1 MKERRPGKVE
11 RMFGK
16 GVHGEEGEVTA
27 LHGNRATVKIQAGK
41 GCERCRLCTPV
52 SDTEMIVEA
61 SFSSQVQIGDRVVLG
76 FHPGIIVQSAFI
88 LYLIPLISLILGYYV
103 GKLLFRPLIMPGPGR
118 EELFPALTSLVFLF
132 ASFVPIRLYDRRKEK
147 DKRFRVYI
155 QEPK

>member
-1 MKERRPGKVE
+1 MT
-11 RMFGK
+11 FGK

-27 LHGNRATVKIQAGK
+27 LHGNRATVKIQTGK
-41 GCERCRLCTPV
+41 GCGRCRLCTPI

-61 SFSSQVQIGDRVVLG
+61 SFSRQVHIGDRVVLG
-76 FHPGIIVQSAFI
+76 FRPGVIVQSAFI
-88 LYLIPLISLILGYYV
+88 LYLIPLFSLILGYFA
-103 GKLLFRPLIMPGPGR
+103 GKLLFKPWISAGR

-132 ASFVPIRLYDRRKEK
+132 ASFVPIRLYDRMKEK

>member
-1 MKERRPGKVE
+1 
-11 RMFGK
+11 MFGK
-16 GVHGEEGEVTA
+16 GVHGEQGEVTA

-41 GCERCRLCTPV
+41 GCERCRLCTPI

-61 SFSSQVQIGDRVVLG
+61 TFSSQVQIGDRVVLG
-76 FHPGIIVQSAFI
+76 FRPGVIVQSAFI
-88 LYLIPLISLILGYYV
+88 LYLIPLFSLILGYFV
-103 GKLLFRPLIMPGPGR
+103 GKLLFKAWVLPGK

-132 ASFVPIRLYDRRKEK
+132 ASFLPIRLYDRKKEK

>member
-1 MKERRPGKVE
+1 
-11 RMFGK
+11 MFGK

-27 LHGNRATVKIQAGK
+27 LHGNQAMVKIQAGK

-61 SFSSQVQIGDRVVLG
+61 FFSSKVHIGDRVTLG
-76 FHPGIIVQSAFI
+76 FRPGIIVQSAFI
-88 LYLIPLISLILGYYV
+88 LYLIPLFNLILGYFV
-103 GKLLFRPLIMPGPGR
+103 GKLLFKPWVIAGR

-132 ASFVPIRLYDRRKEK
+132 ASFVPIRLYDRRKMK

-155 QEPK
+155 QELK

>member
-1 MKERRPGKVE
+1 
-11 RMFGK
+11 MFGK
-16 GVHGEEGEVTA
+16 SVHGEEGEVTA
-27 LHGNRATVKIQAGK
+27 LHGSRATVKIQAGK

-61 SFSSQVQIGDRVVLG
+61 SFTSPLQVGERVVLG
-76 FHPGIIVQSAFI
+76 FRPGVIVQSAFI
-88 LYLIPLISLILGYYV
+88 LYLIPLISLVLGYFA
-103 GKLLFRPLIMPGPGR
+103 GKLLFKSWVVPGSGR

-132 ASFVPIRLYDRRKEK
+132 ASFFPIRLYDRRKEK

>member
-1 MKERRPGKVE
+1 
-11 RMFGK
+11 MFGK

-41 GCERCRLCTPV
+41 GCERCRLCTPI
-52 SDTEMIVEA
+52 SDTEMVVEA
-61 SFSSQVQIGDRVVLG
+61 SFSSRVNVGDRVVLG
-76 FHPGIIVQSAFI
+76 FRPGVIIQSAFI
-88 LYLIPLISLILGYYV
+88 LYLIPLVALIVGYYV
-103 GKLLFRPLIMPGPGR
+103 GKLLFKSWIIPGR

-132 ASFVPIRLYDRRKEK
+132 ASFVPIRLYDRRKEN